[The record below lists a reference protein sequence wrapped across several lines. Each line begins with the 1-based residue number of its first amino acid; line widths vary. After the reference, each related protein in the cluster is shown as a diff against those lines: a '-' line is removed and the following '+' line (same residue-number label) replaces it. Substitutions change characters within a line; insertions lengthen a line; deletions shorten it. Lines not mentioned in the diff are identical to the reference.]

1 MVQTL
6 KKRKIPAW
14 GKEAPCKA
22 AMFPYAKDDGAV
34 SWGWCPCC
42 SWLLL
47 ILYVALVMCA
57 LGLSWINL
65 AFVGY
70 YFDGGLFNRG
80 LFFFFV
86 LGVVPIIA
94 LLIWRWNA
102 LKQDAYSLARGK
114 SIQAKELWKTVDPMF
129 HYQAKDTF
137 CETRYGG
144 KTLRVLRDGTIEMI
158 GLHNAFES
166 AFGGGGYEAG
176 GQEGTEAADTTD
188 GSYGHA

>member
-6 KKRKIPAW
+6 KHRKIPAF

-22 AMFPYAKDDGAV
+22 AMYPNAKEDGPV

-47 ILYVALVMCA
+47 IMFVAIFMFV
-57 LGLSWINL
+57 LGLSWIREG
-65 AFVGY
+65 AFWG
-70 YFDGGLFNRG
+70 DESLFLRG
-80 LFFFFV
+80 CFFLLFF
-86 LGVVPIIA
+86 GIVPIIV
-94 LLIWRWNA
+94 LLFWRWNA

-137 CETRYGG
+137 CETQYGG

-158 GLHNAFES
+158 GLHNGFES

-176 GQEGTEAADTTD
+176 GHEGTAAADTTD
-188 GSYGHA
+188 LSFGHA